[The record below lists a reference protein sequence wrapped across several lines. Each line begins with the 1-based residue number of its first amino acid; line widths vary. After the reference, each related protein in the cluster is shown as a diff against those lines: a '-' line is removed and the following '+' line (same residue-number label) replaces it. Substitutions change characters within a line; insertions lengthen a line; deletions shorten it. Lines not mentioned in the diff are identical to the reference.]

1 MKRETSYRLPL
12 RAGAAASV
20 VYVLAVVLGGL
31 LRPGYSH
38 VSQAVSELIEVG
50 APNKGILDPL
60 FMTYNV
66 LTAVFAV
73 GVFQA
78 RASRGRGAL
87 ATATAAVL
95 MVEAVVGFVTV
106 FFPEDVPGTA
116 ATAAGVV
123 HILLASLSSLSTM
136 AAILLVFL
144 WLRNTAGGEGYAAYS
159 LVTLV
164 VVFITGGVAAGTT
177 AVGIPINGLAERL
190 TIGAFLQWMFVLG
203 LGLPSADANASH

>member
-1 MKRETSYRLPL
+1 MKRENAFRVPL
-12 RAGAAASV
+12 LAGSAAVV

-50 APNKGILDPL
+50 APNKGILNPL
-60 FMTYNV
+60 FMAYNV

-73 GVFQA
+73 GVFLA
-78 RASRGRGAL
+78 RPGKDRGSL
-87 ATATAAVL
+87 AIATAAVL
-95 MVEAVVGFVTV
+95 AVEAVVGFVTV
-106 FFPEDVPGTA
+106 FFPQDVPGTS
-116 ATAAGVV
+116 ATATGAM
-123 HILLASLSSLSTM
+123 HILLASMSSLSTM

-144 WLRNTAGGEGYAAYS
+144 WLRNTAGGKGYATYS
-159 LVTLV
+159 LVTLI

-203 LGLPSADANASH
+203 LGLPSPEATARH